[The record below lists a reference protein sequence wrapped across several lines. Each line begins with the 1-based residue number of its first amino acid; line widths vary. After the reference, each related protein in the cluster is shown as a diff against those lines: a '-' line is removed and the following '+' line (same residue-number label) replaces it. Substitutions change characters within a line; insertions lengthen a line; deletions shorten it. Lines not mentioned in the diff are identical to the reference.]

1 MSKAR
6 DNRRRKAKASKRLVE
21 YRTQRYLDSLF
32 GYLTSAVQQ
41 AAQHIVSAFG
51 RLVNGFRRVAQA
63 METAS
68 EWAMRRFSAA
78 LLAAPVDWDAVDV
91 IDQELDVILQV
102 ENTPEFAAVAK
113 RLAAVDAERGLRTRN
128 AELATELA
136 AEGAKVPT

>member
-1 MSKAR
+1 MLA
-6 DNRRRKAKASKRLVE
+6 DTLEELHAMAEEIGLKRAWFQAHPLHPHYV
-21 YRTQRYLDSLF
+21 DSLF
-32 GYLTSAVQQ
+32 CYLTSAVKR
-41 AAQHIVSAFG
+41 AAQHIVDAFG

-102 ENTPEFAAVAK
+102 ENTRVAW
-113 RLAAVDAERGLRTRN
+113 RPPR
-128 AELATELA
+128 
-136 AEGAKVPT
+136 